1 MSRANVKPLIHWA
14 ISKGYTLRFGERN
27 PDRVSGI
34 ITTPTGAI
42 AFAYDPVARLIT
54 LDGVS
59 VTQPATIT
67 IAINEYG
74 WEEHA
79 T

>member
-14 ISKGYTLRFGERN
+14 IGKSYTLRFGERS
-27 PDRVSGI
+27 PGRVSGI
-34 ITTPTGAI
+34 LTTPTGEV
-42 AFAYDPVARLIT
+42 AFAYDPLARLIT

-59 VTQPATIT
+59 VTKPSITT

-79 T
+79 Q